1 MADNIFQQNVS
12 NLYGASLQAEYDRAA
27 ALEEERRRTQGL
39 TNLVRIMRG
48 QSPNF
53 SSEGY
58 SSGSSA
64 SLPKREDIEAAQ
76 FIQQIQEEGGLNPYE
91 MGQRASDVGLS
102 IGALDQVKDVTKMF
116 NPGKRVQ
123 LWNVDKLGQ
132 VTPSNIYV
140 GENEREKIQHLTNQ
154 GHFESESAAKAAG
167 FAAIADEVSSRWESF
182 NKGKKGVTQQDVEDF
197 KLANQELWRSDN
209 AVAALKN
216 IVDGYDLENPVRRY
230 RSVDG
235 KTVITVSRSEWPSYE
250 NNPGWVQTN
259 DDAIVAEGQRLIE
272 SNQRDKVVDALHR
285 VPGFMSMPPEM
296 QRELAKS
303 MMALAGMGLGDNNA
317 NLDSV
322 MSQSGQGIMAAN
334 SREDISARASTLRQQ
349 LLDINNAADYDV
361 ALKELIE
368 LQKEAAEH
376 GSDFSSSVQNI
387 TGTLKDLAAKPVS
400 VKETLQVPVGSGTG
414 YVTLEKDYLV
424 NPLNGKRMPIGEPR
438 KVISENDTAIQS
450 QLYNEDGT
458 PKLTADGSPI
468 YDRHYTY
475 KVFENILKQLEPIG
489 KNDSVDRLSK
499 ITTVYD
505 YALAPLNKPNDDE
518 ENYGLMDSNLIMAL
532 YKSRDDSLVS
542 ISEVEAISKL
552 QSLPELLALWKSKI
566 SDAPS
571 ALSPR
576 MRRAIMSILGGVYDS
591 AHIAAMPLYERQ
603 KIKTHRLFGDTFQY
617 APPSSGVRYSQEG
630 FDDMAASAG
639 INPDIFTRKRRHYLE
654 VMKGFKN
661 YFELDDSFNASNQI
675 DVWSGKTLK
684 GGY

>member
-1 MADNIFQQNVS
+1 
-12 NLYGASLQAEYDRAA
+12 
-27 ALEEERRRTQGL
+27 
-39 TNLVRIMRG
+39 
-48 QSPNF
+48 
-53 SSEGY
+53 
-58 SSGSSA
+58 
-64 SLPKREDIEAAQ
+64 
-76 FIQQIQEEGGLNPYE
+76 
-91 MGQRASDVGLS
+91 MGQKASDVGLS

-116 NPGKRVQ
+116 DPGKRVQ

-140 GENEREKIQHLTNQ
+140 NENEREKIQSYTNQ
-154 GHFESESAAKAAG
+154 GYFESESAAKAAG
-167 FAAIADEVSSRWESF
+167 FSYIADEVSSRWTSF
-182 NKGKKGVTQQDVEDF
+182 LEGKKGDVVQQDVEDF
-197 KLANQELWRSDN
+197 KKANQELWRSDN

-216 IVDGYDLENPVRRY
+216 LVDGYDLENPVRRY
-230 RSVDG
+230 RSADG
-235 KTVITVSRSEWPSYE
+235 KRVITVGRAEWPSYE
-250 NNPGWVQTN
+250 NNPDWVQT
-259 DDAIVAEGQRLIE
+259 DDNAIVAEGQRLIE
-272 SNQRDKVVDALHR
+272 SNQRDKVVDALHS
-285 VPGFMSMPPEM
+285 VPGFMAMPPEV
-296 QRELAKS
+296 QRELAKN
-303 MMALAGMGLGDNNA
+303 MMTLVGMELGDNNA

-322 MSQSGQGIMAAN
+322 MSQSGQGIMAAS

-349 LLDINNAADYDV
+349 LLDVTNAGEYD
-361 ALKELIE
+361 AIIKELIQV
-368 LQKEAAEH
+368 QKDATEH
-376 GSDFSSSVQNI
+376 GTDFSSSVQNI

-414 YVTLEKDYLV
+414 YITLEKDYLV
-424 NPLNGKRMPIGEPR
+424 NPLNGKRMPIGETR

-489 KNDSVDRLSK
+489 KNNSVDRLSK

-505 YALAPLNKPNDDE
+505 YALAPLNKLNDE
-518 ENYGLMDSNLIMAL
+518 EGNYGLMDSNLIMAL

-552 QSLPELLALWKSKI
+552 QSLPELLELWKSKI

-576 MRRAIMSILGGVYDS
+576 MRRAIMSVLGGVYDS

-617 APPSSGVRYSQEG
+617 APPSSGVRYSKEG

-675 DVWSGKTLK
+675 DLWSGKTLK